1 MRVPEQYIYE
11 QIHVDGLDRQ
21 GTDPFTSAREHII
34 ATDPV
39 YQAVLEELKGIL
51 TKIYDHWDR
60 MHFSLKQNGDS
71 TSKQLDR
78 QTRAASSLASDT
90 IQSILKKLPQ
100 AERNHWKDV
109 TNELTSRAT
118 MMIQCLTLAFLTE
131 SILRRLLVD
140 NGYNE
145 NSTLPPY
152 IQSRLYKTPNKD
164 KEGIDRIAA
173 TTDQEKQLGHFKS
186 KSIRRVDSILDYLL
200 FSELLSFNDKEPGG
214 LSLRKTAPEPAEK
227 TGRIIQLR
235 NIVMHCC
242 TFTDYEE
249 EEFLNLYPTLH
260 KLITEFA
267 STRLEDSAN

>member
-1 MRVPEQYIYE
+1 M
-11 QIHVDGLDRQ
+11 
-21 GTDPFTSAREHII
+21 
-34 ATDPV
+34 
-39 YQAVLEELKGIL
+39 L